1 MKELPSHLYNSPA
14 LQRSKLSG
22 QRILISQVGGMPMRR
37 YPNPP
42 ICPLNL
48 QFNISL
54 PLELTPE
61 EHKGNLSALLHH
73 LNRQHLPIVN
83 AMA

>member
-1 MKELPSHLYNSPA
+1 VIFVSNMYVRIINFRGLPNSV
-14 LQRSKLSG
+14 
-22 QRILISQVGGMPMRR
+22 SQAMAGTLFESP

>member
-1 MKELPSHLYNSPA
+1 
-14 LQRSKLSG
+14 
-22 QRILISQVGGMPMRR
+22 MRR